1 MGLFSKK
8 DERGVERPE
17 MFEPVDPVNYNSVL
31 DYLVGLSKPEY
42 DKMIKVTG
50 IYRDA
55 NKSAAKVLGIKDEP
69 ITTIKA
75 DTPPDDDLDA
85 ELDKALADGLD
96 FEELDGTPEPPK
108 PKKAQ
113 ATDKKIEVSED

>member
-69 ITTIKA
+69 ITTIKNEA
-75 DTPPDDDLDA
+75 PSEESIDQ
-85 ELDKALADGLD
+85 ELDSLLD
-96 FEELDGTPEPPK
+96 TDIPFLTDDEPDLPK
-108 PKKAQ
+108 PKKSQ
-113 ATDKKIEVSED
+113 ATDKKIAVSED